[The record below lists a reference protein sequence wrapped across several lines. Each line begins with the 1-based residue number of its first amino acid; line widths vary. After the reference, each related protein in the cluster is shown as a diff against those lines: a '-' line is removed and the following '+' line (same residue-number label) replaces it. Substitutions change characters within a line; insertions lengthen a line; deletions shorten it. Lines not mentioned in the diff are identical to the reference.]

1 METTLAELAT
11 TQGLWALLAIFLL
24 FVLIKKQDI
33 RDKNQ
38 DERETKYQ
46 DIILSLAEQLSVVK
60 KIKTKYRK

>member
-11 TQGLWALLAIFLL
+11 TQGLWALLAISLL
-24 FVLIKKQDI
+24 FDLLKKQNT

-46 DIILSLAEQLSVVK
+46 DIIISLAEQLSVVK
-60 KIKTKYRK
+60 KIKTKSRK